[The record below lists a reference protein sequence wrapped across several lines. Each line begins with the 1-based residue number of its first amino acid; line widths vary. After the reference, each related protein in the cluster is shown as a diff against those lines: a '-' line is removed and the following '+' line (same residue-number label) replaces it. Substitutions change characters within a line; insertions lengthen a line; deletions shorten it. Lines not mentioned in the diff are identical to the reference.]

1 MKLNVKRSGKASR
14 GFYSSKSI
22 IKEATS
28 SKELKTKT
36 RSIAKGN
43 TTNTRGII
51 HSTIASSSTGIN
63 IKNIKEEAIRKGKIV
78 SDIIEFTTSFLTSFT
93 LILTTI
99 PVPY

>member
-14 GFYSSKSI
+14 GFYSSKSV

-36 RSIAKGN
+36 RSIAKYS

-51 HSTIASSSTGIN
+51 SSTIASPSSRVN
-63 IKNIKEEAIRKGKIV
+63 IKNVKEEAIRKEKGV
-78 SDIIEFTTSFLTSFT
+78 SNTIGFTTSFLTSS
-93 LILTTI
+93 IYISTTI
-99 PVPY
+99 SALY